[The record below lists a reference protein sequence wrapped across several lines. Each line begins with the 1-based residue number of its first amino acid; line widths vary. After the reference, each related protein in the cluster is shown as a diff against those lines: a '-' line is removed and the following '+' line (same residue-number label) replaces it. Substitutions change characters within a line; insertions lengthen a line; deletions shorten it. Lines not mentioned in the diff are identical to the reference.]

1 MPTGTTSPEP
11 QNTRNSLSTMTD
23 TKTVTRPTPEQPPE
37 PKTPRLEMS
46 ATQLVGGAL
55 AAMTAAV
62 IGAQLGVA
70 GTVLGAAIGSVVAGA
85 AGSLYTAS
93 LKHTKDKLASA
104 FVGRVGETDVE
115 VTTVSTSTEVDG
127 WTTVTQPTAAVA
139 PASPDPVATAAEV
152 DSAGRPVS
160 RWPWKPILVS
170 TAAVF
175 LLAIAGITG
184 FELVSGQSVS
194 GGEGTTITQV
204 SEGRSGGTDTPTQA
218 PSSSTSTEPSRRAV
232 GDPEH
237 RYQHGAVQRAQPVGR
252 ALHRAEPEH
261 GAVRQHRAD
270 PELRHRPRPAARSR
284 RSAATTPV
292 RRAADTRHPLSRSQP
307 TSAGS
312 RPVTESAASRPG
324 SYPGSG

>member
-1 MPTGTTSPEP
+1 
-11 QNTRNSLSTMTD
+11 MTD
-23 TKTVTRPTPEQPPE
+23 TKTLTRPTPEPPE

-46 ATQLVGGAL
+46 ATQLIGGAL

-93 LKHTKDKLASA
+93 LKHTRAKLASA

-127 WTTVTQPTAAVA
+127 WTTVTQPTAAAA

-152 DSAGRPVS
+152 DSAGHPVS

-184 FELVSGQSVS
+184 FELISGQSVS
-194 GGEGTTITQV
+194 GGDGTTITQV

-218 PSSSTSTEPSRRAV
+218 PSSSPSAEPSAEPSATRSPGTGTEPSGEPSQSVEPSAEPSQSTEPSAST
-232 GDPEH
+232 
-237 RYQHGAVQRAQPVGR
+237 
-252 ALHRAEPEH
+252 EP
-261 GAVRQHRAD
+261 
-270 PELRHRPRPAARSR
+270 
-284 RSAATTPV
+284 TPSV
-292 RRAADTRHPLSRSQP
+292 SPST
-307 TSAGS
+307 AGS
-312 RPVTESAASRPG
+312 EVPQVG
-324 SYPGSG
+324 SNDTGTTGG

>member
-1 MPTGTTSPEP
+1 
-11 QNTRNSLSTMTD
+11 
-23 TKTVTRPTPEQPPE
+23 
-37 PKTPRLEMS
+37 MS

-115 VTTVSTSTEVDG
+115 VTTVSTTHRGRRLDHRH
-127 WTTVTQPTAAVA
+127 
-139 PASPDPVATAAEV
+139 PARGRRRPRLPRPGGDRRRGRR
-152 DSAGRPVS
+152 AGRPVS

-218 PSSSTSTEPSRRAV
+218 PSSSTSTEPSTEPSATPSA
-232 GDPEH
+232 GTSTEPSSEPE
-237 RYQHGAVQRAQPVGR
+237 PS
-252 ALHRAEPEH
+252 AEPSD
-261 GAVRQHRAD
+261 RSRA
-270 PELRHRPRPAARSR
+270 RARSR
-284 RSAATTPV
+284 PPAPSRARAHAV
-292 RRAADTRHPLSRSQP
+292 HGRREDPQVGSNDTG
-307 TSAGS
+307 TAG
-312 RPVTESAASRPG
+312 G
-324 SYPGSG
+324 

>member
-1 MPTGTTSPEP
+1 
-11 QNTRNSLSTMTD
+11 MTD
-23 TKTVTRPTPEQPPE
+23 TKTLTRPTPEQPPE

-70 GTVLGAAIGSVVAGA
+70 GTVFGAAIGSVVAGA

-93 LKHTKDKLASA
+93 LKHTKDRLASA

-115 VTTVSTSTEVDG
+115 VTTVSTSADVDG

-152 DSAGRPVS
+152 DGAGHPVS

-184 FELVSGQSVS
+184 FELISGQSVS
-194 GGEGTTITQV
+194 GGDGTTITQV
-204 SEGRSGGTDTPTQA
+204 GEGRSSGTDTPTQA
-218 PSSSTSTEPSRRAV
+218 PSNSTSTEPS
-232 GDPEH
+232 
-237 RYQHGAVQRAQPVGR
+237 
-252 ALHRAEPEH
+252 AEPSVAPSTGTSGEPSS
-261 GAVRQHRAD
+261 V
-270 PELRHRPRPAARSR
+270 PSE
-284 RSAATTPV
+284 SAEPTAEP
-292 RRAADTRHPLSRSQP
+292 SQTAEP
-307 TSAGS
+307 STSAEPS
-312 RPVTESAASRPG
+312 TTASPSTDPQVG
-324 SYPGSG
+324 GTDTGTAGG

>member
-1 MPTGTTSPEP
+1 
-11 QNTRNSLSTMTD
+11 
-23 TKTVTRPTPEQPPE
+23 
-37 PKTPRLEMS
+37 MS

-115 VTTVSTSTEVDG
+115 VTSVSTSTEVDG
-127 WTTVTQPTAAVA
+127 WTTVTPPTAAVA
-139 PASPDPVATAAEV
+139 PASSDPVATAADV

-175 LLAIAGITG
+175 LLAIAGITA
-184 FELVSGQSVS
+184 FELISGQSVS

-218 PSSSTSTEPSRRAV
+218 PSSSTSTEPSAEPSATPSA
-232 GDPEH
+232 GTGTEPSSEPS
-237 RYQHGAVQRAQPVGR
+237 QLGR

-270 PELRHRPRPAARSR
+270 PECVTVHGRQRGPAGRQHRFRYDGRLSLPPVPESTHFAGDISPAESR
-284 RSAATTPV
+284 RGELWAGVS
-292 RRAADTRHPLSRSQP
+292 REHPG
-307 TSAGS
+307 TSEPA
-312 RPVTESAASRPG
+312 VSRPG
-324 SYPGSG
+324 SCPGSA

>member
-23 TKTVTRPTPEQPPE
+23 TKTLTRPTPEQPPE

-104 FVGRVGETDVE
+104 FVGRVGQTDVE
-115 VTTVSTSTEVDG
+115 VTSVSTSTEVDG
-127 WTTVTQPTAAVA
+127 WTTVTPPTAAVA
-139 PASPDPVATAAEV
+139 PASSDPVATAADV

-175 LLAIAGITG
+175 LLAIAGITA
-184 FELVSGQSVS
+184 FELISGQSVS

-218 PSSSTSTEPSRRAV
+218 PSSSTSTEPS
-232 GDPEH
+232 
-237 RYQHGAVQRAQPVGR
+237 
-252 ALHRAEPEH
+252 AEP
-261 GAVRQHRAD
+261 
-270 PELRHRPRPAARSR
+270 
-284 RSAATTPV
+284 SATPS
-292 RRAADTRHPLSRSQP
+292 AGTGTEPSSQP
-307 TSAGS
+307 SQLAEPSTEPSQSTEPSASTEPTPSASPSTAGS
-312 RPVTESAASRPG
+312 EDPQVG
-324 SYPGSG
+324 STDSGTTGG